1 MPCPPRARRAGRSAS
16 VDPYPPSP
24 AAAGPVTPPALAPPR
39 PANVAFFVYHH
50 QNKSPHGVRCPGF
63 ERRSDAGVDTA
74 RCGSPP
80 SVRATES
87 SPCDPLGS
95 TRLQC
100 IPVQPPCS
108 LAALVSRS
116 RLEGPPNP
124 PPALQKRKNC
134 TRLSTVHR
142 HPLLSQD
149 TLPSPRPFPSP
160 CLRHRPDAPSP
171 VHTPP
176 VHARPAAMLLHNFCI
191 AVARVSCSVAGRVL

>member
-1 MPCPPRARRAGRSAS
+1 MLADRLVWTYIRPPQPRLA
-16 VDPYPPSP
+16 PSP
-24 AAAGPVTPPALAPPR
+24 RPHYPAPPMHSLSI
-39 PANVAFFVYHH
+39 YH

-87 SPCDPLGS
+87 SPCSPLGS
-95 TRLQC
+95 TRSRC
-100 IPVQPPCS
+100 IPVQLPCS

-134 TRLSTVHR
+134 TRLSARFTDTRCCRRTPYPVPARFPPRFSDTVPMPP
-142 HPLLSQD
+142 PLF
-149 TLPSPRPFPSP
+149 TRPQ
-160 CLRHRPDAPSP
+160 CMP
-171 VHTPP
+171 VQLLCSFTTF
-176 VHARPAAMLLHNFCI
+176 ASRSRGSLAASLGE
-191 AVARVSCSVAGRVL
+191 CSD